1 MGVLQDETAGK
12 RPGAPNVKIWVSNVA
27 NSGDLA
33 LGLTSTFKS
42 VSRALALRLAK
53 IPSLRGVGLA
63 GAGGGIGVDGG
74 VAFDTV
80 SSDLGFWGGGG
91 DDGFFFVNCS

>member
-1 MGVLQDETAGK
+1 MLQDETAGK
-12 RPGAPNVKIWVSNVA
+12 RPVAPNVKIWVSNVA

-80 SSDLGFWGGGG
+80 SSDLGFWDGGGG
-91 DDGFFFVNCS
+91 DGFVFVNCS

>member
-63 GAGGGIGVDGG
+63 GAGGGGGVDGG

-80 SSDLGFWGGGG
+80 SSDLGFWVGGG